1 MICFPQELEE
11 MNFCELLKE
20 LRLESGLTQKEV
32 AKGCGLTPTCICQLE
47 TGARTPMGA
56 TIAVIAKFFDV
67 STDYLLGLEDD
78 FGARVPAAPAA
89 PMSDVYSSE
98 ERKLIEQYRKLPEQL
113 RELVRHQLAI
123 YSSSGE
129 LLSKPNKKV

>member
-1 MICFPQELEE
+1 MIYFPQELEE

-78 FGARVPAAPAA
+78 FGARVPAAPPA
-89 PMSDVYSSE
+89 PASQSSDE
-98 ERKLIEQYRKLPEQL
+98 TRLIEIYRNLSTEMQSTLWSLLETWAPEK
-113 RELVRHQLAI
+113 
-123 YSSSGE
+123 
-129 LLSKPNKKV
+129 LLSTRNKRR